1 MPQAACYLGIER
13 KCTVS
18 DTGIFR
24 ETFSVC
30 LSIIKRISDTG
41 TTVEFGG
48 NYGVIE
54 EKSTHGLPLMDKRRM
69 LFHVCLSMDRTFKSS
84 LLGAHKKI

>member
-30 LSIIKRISDTG
+30 LSSIKRISDTGTDTG

-54 EKSTHGLPLMDKRRM
+54 EKSIHRLPLMDKRRM
-69 LFHVCLSMDRTFKSS
+69 LF
-84 LLGAHKKI
+84 LGLP